1 MPLLQQSID
10 IYCLPGPQQQTCSSE
25 PISDR
30 VLVVRL
36 KAKPRNIS
44 LIQVYGPTTAATDEE
59 MERFYQDLSQ
69 AVKQV
74 PKGVAAC
81 NGRL

>member
-1 MPLLQQSID
+1 MSGVAVWIHRKVAGALVR
-10 IYCLPGPQQQTCSSE
+10 YE

-30 VLVVRL
+30 VLVRL

-69 AVKQV
+69 
-74 PKGVAAC
+74 GGHAAC

>member
-1 MPLLQQSID
+1 MNQSA
-10 IYCLPGPQQQTCSSE
+10 GF
-25 PISDR
+25 SDR

-36 KAKPRNIS
+36 KAKPRNIT

-59 MERFYQDLSQ
+59 IERFYLDLSQ

-74 PKGVAAC
+74 PEGGHAAC